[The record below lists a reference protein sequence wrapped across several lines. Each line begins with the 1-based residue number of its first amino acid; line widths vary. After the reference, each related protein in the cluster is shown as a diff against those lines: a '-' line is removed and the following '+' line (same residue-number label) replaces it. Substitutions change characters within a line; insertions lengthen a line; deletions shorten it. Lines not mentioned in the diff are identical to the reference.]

1 MQSVSEKQLVLH
13 VGLPKTAT
21 TALQFWCHDQRDALA
36 SLGVRYPT
44 CEIDQDVPK
53 HQYIVGE
60 LFKGALPQTEEA
72 LRKSREPVLV
82 LSSEGLSNHFYD
94 FPAESLAHFRE
105 LATSLGYRVSVFLVF
120 RDPSV
125 WLRSYYKQA
134 VLNISS
140 PQFEWGT
147 SRTYEDFIALPRVK
161 RLTDP
166 DTLRRDMAEG
176 FGGGVHLARYEADWF
191 AEFVSLLGVA
201 GQDLGLPPRVHA
213 SVDDGLVE
221 LARQING
228 MGLERKLRNSVLAAC
243 QLCFQTSHV
252 DLALYRLQVGF
263 GPEAFQAVQPQDDA
277 QQVMKQKLLEWHAA
291 HMRKRFL
298 GVGGWKLR

>member
-1 MQSVSEKQLVLH
+1 M
-13 VGLPKTAT
+13 
-21 TALQFWCHDQRDALA
+21 
-36 SLGVRYPT
+36 GVRYPT
-44 CEIDQDVPK
+44 RAIDQNVPK

-60 LFKGALPQTEEA
+60 FFKGAFPQTEEA
-72 LRKSREPVLV
+72 LRECLEPVLV

-94 FPAESLAHFRE
+94 FPADSLAHFRE

-166 DTLRRDMAEG
+166 DTLSRDMAEG
-176 FGGGVHLARYEADWF
+176 FGGRVHLARYEADWF
-191 AEFVSLLGVA
+191 VEFVSLLGVA
-201 GQDLGLPPRVHA
+201 GQDPGLPPRVHA

-221 LARQING
+221 LVRQING
-228 MGLERKLRNSVLAAC
+228 MGLARKLRSSVLAAC
-243 QLCFQTSHV
+243 QLCFQTNHV

-263 GPEAFQAVQPQDDA
+263 GPELFQALRPEDVA

-291 HMRKRFL
+291 NMRKRFL
-298 GVGGWKLR
+298 GVCGWKLR